1 MIVECTRFRVK
12 KGKSKRVDEWMN
24 MLNDR
29 MPEVLLTLEDEKMY
43 VETIL
48 RETTDEDEFLY
59 WYSVQGRNGVEVE
72 DSEHDLDK
80 THLEFWDECI
90 DETYKPVDLNTQVVM
105 IPEKIKRVM
114 E

>member
-48 RETTDEDEFLY
+48 RETVDGDEFLY
-59 WYSVQGRNGVEVE
+59 WYSVQGENGAGVE

-80 THLEFWDECI
+80 KHLEFWDECI
-90 DETYKPVDLNTQVVM
+90 DETYKPVDLKTQVVM